1 MNFIITKQGALFA
14 LMLIVALFA
23 YIYITS
29 PILDFIKVFGCSL
42 SLLLFLIAMQ
52 ARLCKHIDTKQLSAD
67 WALLFVGAC
76 GLSFFVFF
84 WDLSAGCVSNKA
96 WWALII
102 GVLFHVIGLA
112 CWYGQNLLNK
122 KRKTANQGGFFME

>member
-1 MNFIITKQGALFA
+1 MKLTIKKQGALFA

-29 PILDFIKVFGCSL
+29 PILYFIKVFGCSL
-42 SLLLFLIAMQ
+42 SLLLFLIAME
-52 ARLCKHIDTKQLSAD
+52 ARLCKHIDTKQLGAD

-76 GLSFFVFF
+76 GLSFLIFF
-84 WDLSAGCVSNKA
+84 WDLSAGYVSNKA

-102 GVLFHVIGLA
+102 GVLFHVVGLA
-112 CWYGQNLLNK
+112 CWYGQNLINN
-122 KRKTANQGGFFME
+122 RRQAAD

>member
-1 MNFIITKQGALFA
+1 MNFIVTKQGALFA

-29 PILDFIKVFGCSL
+29 PMLDFIRVFGGSL

-52 ARLCKHIDTKQLSAD
+52 ARLCKHIDTKQLGAD

-102 GVLFHVIGLA
+102 GVLCHVIGLVF
-112 CWYGQNLLNK
+112 WYGQNLLNK
-122 KRKTANQGGFFME
+122 KLKAAN

>member
-1 MNFIITKQGALFA
+1 MKLTITKHGALFA

-23 YIYITS
+23 YLYITS
-29 PILDFIKVFGCSL
+29 PMLEFIKVLGCSL

-52 ARLCKHIDTKQLSAD
+52 ARLCKHIDTKQLGAD

-76 GLSFFVFF
+76 GLSFFIFF
-84 WDLSAGCVSNKA
+84 WDLGGGRVSDKA

-102 GVLFHVIGLA
+102 GMLCHVIGLA
-112 CWYGQNLLNK
+112 CWYGQNYLNA
-122 KRKTANQGGFFME
+122 KRNLT

>member
-1 MNFIITKQGALFA
+1 MKFTVTKHGALFA

-23 YIYITS
+23 YLYITS
-29 PILDFIKVFGCSL
+29 PMLEFIKVLGCAL
-42 SLLLFLIAMQ
+42 SALLFCIAMQ
-52 ARLCKHIDTKQLSAD
+52 ARVCKRIDTTQLGAD

-84 WDLSAGCVSNKA
+84 WDLSSGYVSPKA

-112 CWYGQNLLNK
+112 CWYGQNLLNN
-122 KRKTANQGGFFME
+122 RRNTINQSTAN

>member
-1 MNFIITKQGALFA
+1 MKFVITKQGALFA

-29 PILDFIKVFGCSL
+29 PVLDFIKVFGCSL

-52 ARLCKHIDTKQLSAD
+52 ARLCKHIDTKQLGAD

-76 GLSFFVFF
+76 GLSFFIFF
-84 WDLSAGCVSNKA
+84 WDLGGGRVSDKA

-102 GVLFHVIGLA
+102 GMLCHVIGLA

-122 KRKTANQGGFFME
+122 KRKTV

>member
-1 MNFIITKQGALFA
+1 MKLTITKQGALFA

-29 PILDFIKVFGCSL
+29 PILDFIKVFGGSL
-42 SLLLFLIAMQ
+42 SLLLFLIAME
-52 ARLCKHIDTKQLSAD
+52 ARLCKHIDTKQLGAD

-84 WDLSAGCVSNKA
+84 WGLSVGSVPNKA

-102 GVLFHVIGLA
+102 GVLCHVIGLA
-112 CWYGQNLLNK
+112 CWYGQNLINK
-122 KRKTANQGGFFME
+122 NRKTA

>member
-1 MNFIITKQGALFA
+1 MKFVITKHGALFA

-29 PILDFIKVFGCSL
+29 PMLDFIKVFGCSL

-52 ARLCKHIDTKQLSAD
+52 ARLCKHIDTKQLGAD

-76 GLSFFVFF
+76 GLSFFIFF
-84 WDLSAGCVSNKA
+84 WDLSAGYVSNKA
-96 WWALII
+96 WWELVV
-102 GVLFHVIGLA
+102 GVLFHVVGTA
-112 CWYGQNLLNK
+112 CWYGQNLINK
-122 KRKTANQGGFFME
+122 KRKTAN

>member
-1 MNFIITKQGALFA
+1 MKFVITKHGPLFA

-23 YIYITS
+23 YLYITS
-29 PILDFIKVFGCSL
+29 PMLCIKVFGCSL

-52 ARLCKHIDTKQLSAD
+52 ARFCKHIDTKQLGAD
-67 WALLFVGAC
+67 WALRFVGAC
-76 GLSFFVFF
+76 GLSFFIFF
-84 WDLSAGCVSNKA
+84 WDLGGGRVSDKA

-122 KRKTANQGGFFME
+122 KRKTA

>member
-1 MNFIITKQGALFA
+1 MKFVITKHGALFA

-23 YIYITS
+23 YLYITS
-29 PILDFIKVFGCSL
+29 PMLDFIKVFGCSL

-52 ARLCKHIDTKQLSAD
+52 ARFCKHIDTTQLGAD
-67 WALLFVGAC
+67 WAVRFVGAC

-84 WDLSAGCVSNKA
+84 WDLSAGYVSNKA

-112 CWYGQNLLNK
+112 CWYGQNLINNRRQAAK
-122 KRKTANQGGFFME
+122 

>member
-1 MNFIITKQGALFA
+1 MKFIVTKQGALFA

-52 ARLCKHIDTKQLSAD
+52 ARLCKHIDTKQLGAD

-102 GVLFHVIGLA
+102 GVLCHVVGLVF
-112 CWYGQNLLNK
+112 WYGQNLINN
-122 KRKTANQGGFFME
+122 RRQAAN

>member
-1 MNFIITKQGALFA
+1 MIKFTVTKQGALFA

-23 YIYITS
+23 YLYITS
-29 PILDFIKVFGCSL
+29 PMLDFIKVFGCSL

-52 ARLCKHIDTKQLSAD
+52 ARICKHIDTKQLGAD

-84 WDLSAGCVSNKA
+84 WDLGGGRVSDKA
-96 WWALII
+96 WWALIV
-102 GVLFHVIGLA
+102 GVLYHVIGLA
-112 CWYGQNLLNK
+112 CWYGQNLINNR
-122 KRKTANQGGFFME
+122 RKAAN

>member
-1 MNFIITKQGALFA
+1 MKFVITKQGALFA

-29 PILDFIKVFGCSL
+29 PILYFIKVFGCSL

-52 ARLCKHIDTKQLSAD
+52 ARLCKHIDTKQLGAD

-102 GVLFHVIGLA
+102 GVLCHVIGLVF
-112 CWYGQNLLNK
+112 WYGQNLLNK
-122 KRKTANQGGFFME
+122 KRKAA

>member
-1 MNFIITKQGALFA
+1 MNFIVTKQGALFA
-14 LMLIVALFA
+14 LMLVVALFA

-29 PILDFIKVFGCSL
+29 PMLDFIKVLGCSL

-52 ARLCKHIDTKQLSAD
+52 ARLCKHIDTKQLGAD

-102 GVLFHVIGLA
+102 GVLCHVIGLVF
-112 CWYGQNLLNK
+112 WYGQNLLNK
-122 KRKTANQGGFFME
+122 KRKTA

>member
-1 MNFIITKQGALFA
+1 MIKFTVTKHGALFA

-23 YIYITS
+23 YLYITS
-29 PILDFIKVFGCSL
+29 PMLEFIKVLGCAL
-42 SLLLFLIAMQ
+42 SALLFCIAMQ
-52 ARLCKHIDTKQLSAD
+52 ARVCKRINTTQLGAD

-102 GVLFHVIGLA
+102 GVLCYVIGLVF
-112 CWYGQNLLNK
+112 WYWQNLLNK
-122 KRKTANQGGFFME
+122 KRKTAN

>member
-1 MNFIITKQGALFA
+1 MKFVITKQGALFA

-42 SLLLFLIAMQ
+42 SLLLFFIAMQ
-52 ARLCKHIDTKQLSAD
+52 ARLCKHIDTKQLGAD

-84 WDLSAGCVSNKA
+84 WDLSVNCISHKA
-96 WWALII
+96 WWALIV
-102 GVLFHVIGLA
+102 GVLFHVVGLA

-122 KRKTANQGGFFME
+122 KRKTAN

>member
-1 MNFIITKQGALFA
+1 MNFIVTKQGALFA

-52 ARLCKHIDTKQLSAD
+52 ARLCKHIDTKQLGAD

-84 WDLSAGCVSNKA
+84 WDLSAGCVSDKA

-102 GVLFHVIGLA
+102 GVLCHVIGLA
-112 CWYGQNLLNK
+112 CWYGQNLLNNRRNK
-122 KRKTANQGGFFME
+122 ISQSTAN

>member
-1 MNFIITKQGALFA
+1 MKFVITKQGALFA

-23 YIYITS
+23 YLYITS
-29 PILDFIKVFGCSL
+29 PMLEFIKVFGGSL

-52 ARLCKHIDTKQLSAD
+52 ARLCKHIDTKQLGAD

-84 WDLSAGCVSNKA
+84 WDLSTGCVSNKA

-102 GVLFHVIGLA
+102 GVLCHVIGLVF
-112 CWYGQNLLNK
+112 WYGQNLLNK
-122 KRKTANQGGFFME
+122 KRKAAK

>member
-1 MNFIITKQGALFA
+1 MNFIVTKQGALFA

-52 ARLCKHIDTKQLSAD
+52 ARLCKHIDTKQLGAD

-84 WDLSAGCVSNKA
+84 WDLSSGYVSPKA

-102 GVLFHVIGLA
+102 GVLCHVIGLA
-112 CWYGQNLLNK
+112 CWYGQNLLNNR
-122 KRKTANQGGFFME
+122 RKLK

>member
-1 MNFIITKQGALFA
+1 MKFIVTKQGALFA

-23 YIYITS
+23 YLYITS
-29 PILDFIKVFGCSL
+29 PMLDFIKVLGCAL
-42 SLLLFLIAMQ
+42 SALLFCIAMQ
-52 ARLCKHIDTKQLSAD
+52 ARVCKRIDTTQLGAD

-84 WDLSAGCVSNKA
+84 WDLSSGYVSPKA

-112 CWYGQNLLNK
+112 CWYGQNLLNN
-122 KRKTANQGGFFME
+122 RRNTINQLTAK

>member
-1 MNFIITKQGALFA
+1 MKLTITKHGALFA

-52 ARLCKHIDTKQLSAD
+52 ARLCKHIDTKQLGAD

-102 GVLFHVIGLA
+102 GVLCHVIGLVF
-112 CWYGQNLLNK
+112 WYGQNLLNK
-122 KRKTANQGGFFME
+122 KRKTAK

>member
-1 MNFIITKQGALFA
+1 MNFIVTKQGALFA

-42 SLLLFLIAMQ
+42 SLLLFLIAME
-52 ARLCKHIDTKQLSAD
+52 ARLCKHIDTKQLGAD

-102 GVLFHVIGLA
+102 GVLCHVIGLA
-112 CWYGQNLLNK
+112 CWYGQNLINNR
-122 KRKTANQGGFFME
+122 RKAAN